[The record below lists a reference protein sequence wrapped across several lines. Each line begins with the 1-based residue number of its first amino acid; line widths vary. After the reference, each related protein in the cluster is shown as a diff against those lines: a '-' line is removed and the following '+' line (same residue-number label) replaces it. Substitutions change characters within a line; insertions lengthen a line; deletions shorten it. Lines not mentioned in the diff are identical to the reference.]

1 MKVSLKWECGLQ
13 LKPSVILEE
22 VKGGSYFG
30 VFFCKISEIW
40 NLNFDLAKAKL
51 EKNFKYL
58 SPNTPKILEN

>member
-30 VFFCKISEIW
+30 VFFCKISEI
-40 NLNFDLAKAKL
+40 
-51 EKNFKYL
+51 
-58 SPNTPKILEN
+58 